1 MKFTDIRK
9 LVSFLFEIGTLR
21 KIARSYRQTLF
32 TEELSDNIASHS
44 FRVAMIGW
52 FLAEAM
58 GANSSK
64 VIKMCLLHDI
74 EESRSGDQN
83 WVHKKYVKVFEGE
96 TRDDQLKDI
105 PLAKELLTLSKE
117 YEERKTLEAEI
128 AKDADL
134 VDQVISLREYQW
146 QGNKEA
152 EKWLKAIDKPGRQE
166 ELMSTRIA
174 KQIARE
180 AKKQRPSLWWDKAWT
195 SKRR

>member
-58 GANSSK
+58 GANPSK

-83 WVHKKYVKVFEGE
+83 WVHKKYVKVFEEEARG
-96 TRDDQLKDI
+96 DQLKNI
-105 PLAKELLTLSKE
+105 PLAKELLKLSKE
-117 YEERKTLEAEI
+117 YEDRQTLEAKI

-134 VDQVISLREYQW
+134 IDQIVSLREYEW
-146 QGNKEA
+146 QGNQEA
-152 EKWLKAIDKPGRQE
+152 RRWLENSDKPQRQIA
-166 ELMSTRIA
+166 LMSTPIA
-174 KQIARE
+174 KRIARE
-180 AKKQRPSLWWDKAWT
+180 AKKQRPSFWWDKAWT